1 MSAHAEAIVRHLE
14 RHVGRIRTS
23 LAEIVPGDPPLTVHH
38 VASTL
43 FRRYELLVTSGMS
56 ARPMPG
62 QPDDGSSRWA
72 ELLVLLPKGWPLTRA
87 AFDDE
92 DHYWPIRLLKTL
104 ARLPHEQDT
113 WLGYGHTVANGS
125 DEGTMEAYAPGTRL
139 CAAAILPSM
148 TLGEA
153 MWRLPLPGGGSLH
166 FWAVVPLHA
175 SELAY
180 KREHGI
186 DALLERFDAAG
197 VGDRIDPRRR
207 SAVPGG

>member
-1 MSAHAEAIVRHLE
+1 MTRHADAIAAHVQ

-23 LAEIVPGDPPLTVHH
+23 LAEIVPGDPPITVHH

-56 ARPMPG
+56 ALPMAVPPEG
-62 QPDDGSSRWA
+62 GGSRWA
-72 ELLVLLPKGWPLTRA
+72 ELMVLLPKGWPMTRA

-104 ARLPHEQDT
+104 ARLPHAQAT
-113 WLGYGHTVANGS
+113 WLGDGHTVANGGDAGS
-125 DEGTMEAYAPGTRL
+125 LEAYAPGTRL

-153 MWRLPLPGGGSLH
+153 MWSLPLAGGETLQ

-175 SELAY
+175 SELAF
-180 KREHGI
+180 KVEHGI

-197 VGDRIDPRRR
+197 VSDRIDPRRR